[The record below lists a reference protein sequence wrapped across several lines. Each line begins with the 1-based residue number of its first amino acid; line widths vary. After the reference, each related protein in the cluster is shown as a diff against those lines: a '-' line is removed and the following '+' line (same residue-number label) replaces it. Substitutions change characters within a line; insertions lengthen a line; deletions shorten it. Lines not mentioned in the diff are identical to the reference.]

1 MSSDIDSRAFDR
13 VTDPVFR
20 MLNRDQVA
28 ILADYHCD
36 ESLQQRIEELA
47 AKANE
52 GELTREELA
61 EYEGYAHA
69 NRFVAI
75 LKVKAQQRL
84 QVPDE

>member
-1 MSSDIDSRAFDR
+1 MSSSIDSNAFDR
-13 VTDPVFR
+13 VTDPVFS
-20 MLNRDQVA
+20 LLSRDQVA
-28 ILADYHCD
+28 LLADYHSD

-52 GELTREELA
+52 GELSEDELA

-75 LKVKAQQRL
+75 LKVKAKRL
-84 QVPDE
+84 LQADS